1 MNCITVSG
9 NIGRDAETRALPDG
23 TAVASFSVADSQ
35 GKDKDTIWW
44 NCSIFGKR
52 AQSLAPYLLKGGQV
66 TVIGNVTERRWTDKD
81 GAERKS
87 MDVRVQDVALQGGKR
102 DQGEAP
108 APAARKPAA
117 APAGGGGGF
126 DDGGD
131 EIPFSDPLKSR
142 AACLAC

>member
-44 NCSIFGKR
+44 NCQLFGKR

-66 TVIGNVTERRWTDKD
+66 TVIGSVTERRWTDKD

-87 MDVRVQDVALQGGKR
+87 MDVRVQDVALQGGRR
-102 DQGEAP
+102 DDTTPVKTPDGQVAHVKK
-108 APAARKPAA
+108 AAVKS
-117 APAGGGGGF
+117 GF
-126 DDGGD
+126 DDMD
-131 EIPFSDPLKSR
+131 DDIPF
-142 AACLAC
+142 